1 MNAPPRQVFVY
12 YRVAA
17 IDLDTA
23 TSAVRSLQSRLQA
36 QHPALHTGLLRR
48 AEERDAA
55 TGLVTL
61 METYAASGGVSA
73 PLQAAIEAEAR
84 AALAPWL
91 RGERHA
97 EVFVACA

>member
-1 MNAPPRQVFVY
+1 
-12 YRVAA
+12 
-17 IDLDTA
+17 
-23 TSAVRSLQSRLQA
+23 
-36 QHPALHTGLLRR
+36 
-48 AEERDAA
+48 
-55 TGLVTL
+55 
-61 METYAASGGVSA
+61 VSA